1 MANIKKIK
9 LSDGSVYSI
18 FDEGALRLNNEGKL
32 VTGNIVVDEIIVKND
47 LYITEVD
54 DLPVEQAID
63 NVVTMVQENGRWTM
77 KKRSTDYLLKD
88 IGGTSHGVDDDTLIL
103 KIGK

>member
-32 VTGNIVVDEIIVKND
+32 VTGNIVVDQIIVNTD
-47 LYITEVD
+47 LYITAVD
-54 DLPVEQAID
+54 DVPVEQEIN
-63 NVVTMVQENGRWTM
+63 NVVTMVQENGKWVM
-77 KKRSTDYLLKD
+77 KRRSTNYLLKD
-88 IGGTSHGVDDDTLIL
+88 IGGTSHEVEDSTLSL

>member
-1 MANIKKIK
+1 MANIKRIK

-32 VTGNIVVDEIIVKND
+32 VTGNIVVDQIIVNTD
-47 LYITEVD
+47 LYITAVD
-54 DLPVEQAID
+54 DVPVEQEIN
-63 NVVTMVQENGRWTM
+63 NVVTMVQENGKWAM
-77 KKRSTDYLLKD
+77 KRRSTNYLLKD
-88 IGGTSHGVDDDTLIL
+88 IGGTSHEVEDSTLSL

>member
-1 MANIKKIK
+1 MANIKRIK

-32 VTGNIVVDEIIVKND
+32 VTGNIVVDQINVNTD
-47 LYITEVD
+47 LYITAVD
-54 DLPVEQAID
+54 DVPVEQEIN
-63 NVVTMVQENGRWTM
+63 NVVTMVQENGKWVM
-77 KKRSTDYLLKD
+77 KRRSTNYLLKD
-88 IGGTSHGVDDDTLIL
+88 IGGTSHEVEDSTLSL

>member
-47 LYITEVD
+47 LYIN
-54 DLPVEQAID
+54 I
-63 NVVTMVQENGRWTM
+63 
-77 KKRSTDYLLKD
+77 
-88 IGGTSHGVDDDTLIL
+88 
-103 KIGK
+103 

>member
-1 MANIKKIK
+1 MANIKRIK

-18 FDEGALRLNNEGKL
+18 FDEGALRLNSEGKL
-32 VTGNIVVDEIIVKND
+32 ITGNKVVDALIIGG

-54 DLPVEQAID
+54 DIPLGSGID
-63 NVVTMVQENGRWTM
+63 NVLTMVQENGYWVM
-77 KKRSTDYLLKD
+77 KRRSTEYLLKD
-88 IGGTSHGVDDDTLIL
+88 IGGTSHEVEGNTLIL

>member
-1 MANIKKIK
+1 MANIKRIK

-32 VTGNIVVDEIIVKND
+32 VTGNIVVDQIIVNTD
-47 LYITEVD
+47 LYITAVD
-54 DLPVEQAID
+54 DVPVEQEIN
-63 NVVTMVQENGRWTM
+63 NVVTMVQENGKWVM
-77 KKRSTDYLLKD
+77 KRRSTNYLLKD
-88 IGGTSHGVDDDTLIL
+88 IGGTSHEVEDSTLSL